1 MCLFENSKILET
13 GIKMMQPDMIRT
25 INGYKAYYAIDD
37 MISQIYT
44 FEVKKEKLILDTTVP
59 DASVDLLFFEKTSGE
74 FGASIIGPTKSRLS
88 SYVVFEEN
96 TSYIGIRFKPCYPI
110 MISDVLVT

>member
-13 GIKMMQPDMIRT
+13 GIKMMQPDMIRM
-25 INGYKAYYAIDD
+25 INGYKAYYTIDE

-59 DASVDLLFFEKTSGE
+59 DASMDLLFLKKHQGNLVQESLVQRRAGCHLTLFLKK
-74 FGASIIGPTKSRLS
+74 ILHILVYDLS
-88 SYVVFEEN
+88 LA
-96 TSYIGIRFKPCYPI
+96 I
-110 MISDVLVT
+110 LL

>member
-25 INGYKAYYAIDD
+25 INGYKAYYTIDD

-59 DASVDLLFFEKTSGE
+59 DARACLKNTRGIWGKNHWSNEE
-74 FGASIIGPTKSRLS
+74 Q
-88 SYVVFEEN
+88 VVILRCF
-96 TSYIGIRFKPCYPI
+96 
-110 MISDVLVT
+110 